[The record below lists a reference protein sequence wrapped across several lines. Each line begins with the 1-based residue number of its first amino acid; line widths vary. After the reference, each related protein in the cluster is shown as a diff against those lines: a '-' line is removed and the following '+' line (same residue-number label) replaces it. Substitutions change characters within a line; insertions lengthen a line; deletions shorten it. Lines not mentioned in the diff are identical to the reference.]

1 MANPDKKLLLFED
14 FLKSQQLRRSRQ
26 RDIIARQFFESD
38 KHLSVEELL
47 QRSRVHDQNIGF
59 ATVYRTLKLLVESDL
74 AHVRDFNTG
83 RKLYEHS
90 EEGENHAH
98 MVCLKC
104 GKVQEFASDEIQAL
118 QLKIAAQNNFVA
130 TSYRHEL
137 YGHCLDFEKSG
148 KCKNLKHGS
157 KQ

>member
-1 MANPDKKLLLFED
+1 MPTPDEKLLRFED

-38 KHLSVEELL
+38 KHMSVEELL
-47 QRSRVHDQNIGF
+47 QRSRKHDPNIGF
-59 ATVYRTLKLLVESDL
+59 ATVYRTLKLLVECDL

-98 MVCLKC
+98 IVCLEC
-104 GKVQEFASDEIQAL
+104 GRVQEFASDEILAL
-118 QLKIAAQNNFVA
+118 QAKIAAQHNFVA

-137 YGHCLDFEKSG
+137 YGHCEDFEKTG
-148 KCKNLKHGS
+148 RCKNLQHGNS
-157 KQ
+157 Q